1 MLSTMEPKWP
11 AWSCR
16 LAFSLLMR
24 LAEQAERKYAVDVYL
39 PLYRARQCE
48 KHWLKF
54 SLARSCV
61 IRGCVPKKILVYG

>member
-11 AWSCR
+11 AWSCH

-24 LAEQAERKYAVDVYL
+24 LEEQAARKYAIDNHL
-39 PLYRARQCE
+39 HLHRARQCE
-48 KHWLKF
+48 KHWLNF
-54 SLARSCV
+54 PLAHSCV